1 MAAIGGAG
9 FIANLGFSP
18 TEVQAAET
26 GLQEET
32 GFIPSLIKKHPILST
47 AVAGAAA
54 FPKETLKVASKVIAP
69 LAMPISTIPGQ
80 IKKSIKEKELPDLS
94 SPLTWMTPTF
104 WNWAIKE
111 WGFDKTLNQF
121 GKSFNHLNK
130 KDKLRVIRNVVAR
143 AGLKP
148 QHLLKIRNFSIP
160 WLAATTLG
168 YIAKESQPGVFRD
181 EETGELKMTEE
192 QITSLPSNMIKDY
205 HWRFETDDFFEN
217 EYGIT
222 KEEYKSEL
230 PEFLDLEEQK
240 SKGQRQG
247 PLDNYFNGGIVSLRR

>member
-1 MAAIGGAG
+1 MPDMS
-9 FIANLGFSP
+9 SP
-18 TEVQAAET
+18 T
-26 GLQEET
+26 
-32 GFIPSLIKKHPILST
+32 
-47 AVAGAAA
+47 
-54 FPKETLKVASKVIAP
+54 
-69 LAMPISTIPGQ
+69 
-80 IKKSIKEKELPDLS
+80 
-94 SPLTWMTPTF
+94 TWLTPTF

-121 GKSFNHLNK
+121 GKSLNHLNK
-130 KDKLRVIRNVVAR
+130 KDKLRVVRNVVAR

-168 YIAKESQPGVFRD
+168 YVAKESQPGVFRD

-192 QITSLPSNMIKDY
+192 QITPLLSNMIMDSDY
-205 HWRFETDDFFEN
+205 RFKSDEYFEK
-217 EYGIT
+217 EYNMK
-222 KEEYKSEL
+222 KEDYKSEL